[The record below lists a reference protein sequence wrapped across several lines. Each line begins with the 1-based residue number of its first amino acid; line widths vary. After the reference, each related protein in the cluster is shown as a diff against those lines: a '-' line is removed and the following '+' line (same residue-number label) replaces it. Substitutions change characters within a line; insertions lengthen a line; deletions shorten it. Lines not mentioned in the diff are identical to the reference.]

1 MLHRRSTPRVAL
13 GPRRRPTAPISARR
27 RGHRAQSAARVH
39 TATRPR
45 RDRIDKTPKT
55 TSPRRNP
62 SPTPCARRTRRA
74 ASRPRASRRR
84 PRSLRG
90 RKTRARASSI
100 IHSFHRVSS
109 RARDGRRGRGRARR
123 ARRIDRPI
131 AVVAGRGADAPYPRA
146 EARWERCVA
155 DRRILAPRRRRAPR
169 AEDMVTRRD
178 GREVRGEGSR
188 GVEARRREDARD
200 GVGTRA
206 RGRRA
211 MVRGRW

>member
-1 MLHRRSTPRVAL
+1 MLHRRSTTRVAL

-39 TATRPR
+39 TATRPH

-90 RKTRARASSI
+90 RKSRAHASSI
-100 IHSFHRVSS
+100 IRSIESRRARETGVAGAGAGARGAHDGSIDRSRSS
-109 RARDGRRGRGRARR
+109 RDEAPTHRIRARR
-123 ARRIDRPI
+123 RDGS
-131 AVVAGRGADAPYPRA
+131 AVSRTDAFSRRGA
-146 EARWERCVA
+146 EG
-155 DRRILAPRRRRAPR
+155 RRAPR
-169 AEDMVTRRD
+169 T
-178 GREVRGEGSR
+178 
-188 GVEARRREDARD
+188 
-200 GVGTRA
+200 
-206 RGRRA
+206 
-211 MVRGRW
+211 W